1 MSTIAKEI
9 TTVSAGLVAGAAI
22 GAAMGLLLAPQDGVR
37 TRRKIKRY
45 AKRTQAK
52 ASFVGDDL
60 RDALD
65 RASHYCKELVA

>member
-9 TTVSAGLVAGAAI
+9 TTVSAGLLAGAAI
-22 GAAMGLLLAPQDGVR
+22 GATMGILLAPQDGTR

-45 AKRTQAK
+45 AKRTQVK
-52 ASFVGDDL
+52 ASVVGDDL

-65 RASHYCKELVA
+65 RASQYCKELVA